1 MAWIYGRVFRV
12 PYRGLRR
19 REGRV
24 KAVEFL
30 LFLVCLLLPC
40 SVRASP
46 ADPVPTPDLDRRLGG
61 LESADAFTRRQAA
74 ESVVSI
80 GPAGL
85 AAISRTLGE
94 MRKARVDPEVG
105 AILRA
110 QTEAG
115 KALPKNSDELV
126 DVLLLTT
133 PSGSSFRTTLATAC
147 LVAALA
153 RIGTTE
159 AVSEMILVVRDQGG
173 AFAPEVARQLQ
184 NLGDRATAALILAAH
199 DPARDIA
206 RWASGEL
213 EVLGKKVPG
222 DAVQTKSNQVLSDV
236 LDAYGA
242 TRDMDALSAV
252 LSFVNSDRP
261 QIRDAAR
268 HATLAYGDLALPPL
282 RDAFTSLA
290 GSPPPTAWSAAEVS
304 RELFGEDDRFR
315 LRDVYAMMDE
325 GLADEA
331 RGKHEEAVMAF
342 EKVLARQSSF
352 DRRGEMVPAF
362 VHYAQS
368 KEDTDRR
375 SAEAYYRIAERLAP
389 DGPRA
394 SQAASALDY
403 LEGEDL
409 LARGIEDIH
418 LFHRAGDEDPGNS
431 KARDEVVRLDAERER
446 REETIRRFAEG
457 LGAVIVLVA
466 GVVLWAGRRTR
477 PAT

>member
-1 MAWIYGRVFRV
+1 M
-12 PYRGLRR
+12 
-19 REGRV
+19 

-30 LFLVCLLLPC
+30 LFLGCLLLPY
-40 SVRASP
+40 SVWASP
-46 ADPVPTPDLDRRLGG
+46 ADPVPAPDLDRRLGG
-61 LESADAFTRRQAA
+61 LESADPSTRRQAA

-94 MRKARVDPEVG
+94 MRKARTDPEVG

-115 KALPKNSDELV
+115 KALPKNDELV
-126 DVLLLTT
+126 DVLLLMGT
-133 PSGSSFRTTLATAC
+133 SGSSFRTTLATAC

-153 RIGTTE
+153 RMGTTE

-268 HATLAYGDLALPPL
+268 RATLAYGDLALPQL
-282 RDAFTSLA
+282 RDAFASLA
-290 GSPPPTAWSAAEVS
+290 GSPPPPGWSAAEVS

-375 SAEAYYRIAERLAP
+375 SAETYYRIAERLAP

-409 LARGIEDIH
+409 LARGIEDIL
-418 LFHRAGDEDPGNS
+418 LFHRAADEDPGNS
-431 KARDEVVRLDAERER
+431 KARDEVARLDAERER
-446 REETIRRFAEG
+446 REQTIRRCAEG
-457 LGAVIVLVA
+457 LGAVIVLIV

>member
-1 MAWIYGRVFRV
+1 
-12 PYRGLRR
+12 
-19 REGRV
+19 
-24 KAVEFL
+24 
-30 LFLVCLLLPC
+30 
-40 SVRASP
+40 
-46 ADPVPTPDLDRRLGG
+46 
-61 LESADAFTRRQAA
+61 
-74 ESVVSI
+74 
-80 GPAGL
+80 
-85 AAISRTLGE
+85 
-94 MRKARVDPEVG
+94 
-105 AILRA
+105 
-110 QTEAG
+110 
-115 KALPKNSDELV
+115 
-126 DVLLLTT
+126 
-133 PSGSSFRTTLATAC
+133 
-147 LVAALA
+147 
-153 RIGTTE
+153 
-159 AVSEMILVVRDQGG
+159 
-173 AFAPEVARQLQ
+173 
-184 NLGDRATAALILAAH
+184 
-199 DPARDIA
+199 
-206 RWASGEL
+206 
-213 EVLGKKVPG
+213 
-222 DAVQTKSNQVLSDV
+222 VLSDV

-268 HATLAYGDLALPPL
+268 RATLAYGDLALPQL
-282 RDAFTSLA
+282 RDAFASLA
-290 GSPPPTAWSAAEVS
+290 GSPPPPGWSAAEVS

-375 SAEAYYRIAERLAP
+375 SAETYYRIAERLAP

-409 LARGIEDIH
+409 LARGIEDIL
-418 LFHRAGDEDPGNS
+418 LFHRAADEDPGNS
-431 KARDEVVRLDAERER
+431 KARDEVARLDAERER
-446 REETIRRFAEG
+446 REQTIRRCAEG
-457 LGAVIVLVA
+457 LGAVIVLIV

>member
-1 MAWIYGRVFRV
+1 
-12 PYRGLRR
+12 
-19 REGRV
+19 V

-30 LFLVCLLLPC
+30 LFLGCLLLPC

-46 ADPVPTPDLDRRLGG
+46 ADPVPAPDLDRRLGG
-61 LESADAFTRRQAA
+61 LESADPSTRRQAA
-74 ESVVSI
+74 ESVISI

-94 MRKARVDPEVG
+94 MRKARTDPEVG

-115 KALPKNSDELV
+115 KALPKNDELV
-126 DVLLLTT
+126 DVLLLMGT
-133 PSGSSFRTTLATAC
+133 SGFSFRTTLATAC

-159 AVSEMILVVRDQGG
+159 AVHEMILVVRDQGG
-173 AFAPEVARQLQ
+173 AFEPEVARQLQ
-184 NLGDRATAALILAAH
+184 ILGDRATAALILAAH

-236 LDAYGA
+236 LEAYGA

-261 QIRDAAR
+261 QIREAAR
-268 HATLAYGDLALPPL
+268 RATLAYGDLALPQL
-282 RDAFTSLA
+282 RDAFASLA
-290 GSPPPTAWSAAEVS
+290 GSPPPPAWSAAEVS

-331 RGKHEEAVMAF
+331 RGNHEEAVMAF

-375 SAEAYYRIAERLAP
+375 TAETYYRIAERLAP

-418 LFHRAGDEDPGNS
+418 LFHRAADEDPGNS
-431 KARDEVVRLDAERER
+431 KARDEVARLDAERER
-446 REETIRRFAEG
+446 REQTIRRCAEG
-457 LGAVIVLVA
+457 LGAVIVLIA
-466 GVVLWAGRRTR
+466 GVVLWAGRRAR

>member
-1 MAWIYGRVFRV
+1 
-12 PYRGLRR
+12 
-19 REGRV
+19 
-24 KAVEFL
+24 
-30 LFLVCLLLPC
+30 
-40 SVRASP
+40 
-46 ADPVPTPDLDRRLGG
+46 
-61 LESADAFTRRQAA
+61 
-74 ESVVSI
+74 
-80 GPAGL
+80 
-85 AAISRTLGE
+85 
-94 MRKARVDPEVG
+94 MRKARIDPEVG
-105 AILRA
+105 ALLQA
-110 QTEAG
+110 QTEVG
-115 KALPKNSDELV
+115 KALPKNEELV
-126 DVLLLTT
+126 DVLLLTGS
-133 PSGSSFRTTLATAC
+133 SGSSFHTALATAC

-159 AVSEMILVVRDQGG
+159 AVREMIFVVRNQGG
-173 AFAPEVARQLQ
+173 AFVPEVARQLQ
-184 NLGDRATAALILAAH
+184 TLGDRATAALILAAH

-206 RWASGEL
+206 RWASDEL

-222 DAVQTKSNQVLSDV
+222 DAVQTKSNEVLSDV

-252 LSFVNSDRP
+252 LSFVNSDRR

-268 HATLAYGDLALPPL
+268 RATLAYGDLALPQL
-282 RDAFTSLA
+282 RDAFGSLA
-290 GSPPPTAWSAAEVS
+290 GSPPPPAWSAAEVA
-304 RELFGEDDRFR
+304 RELFGQDDRFR

-331 RGKHEEAVMAF
+331 GGKHEEAVRAF

-375 SAEAYYRIAERLAP
+375 SAETYYRIAERLAP

-418 LFHRAGDEDPGNS
+418 LFHRAAEEDPGNA
-431 KARDEVVRLDAERER
+431 KARDEVARLDAERER
-446 REETIRRFAEG
+446 REETIRRWAEG
-457 LGAVIVLVA
+457 FAAVTILVV
-466 GVVLWAGRRTR
+466 GVVLWTGRSTR